1 MKRKRYGNQESFTS
15 NCHLDISADSE
26 FDKSKMQFF
35 PIFLQKCCLFFYI
48 SYRSETKEIPLSTTV
63 TTSSDDAL
71 VSYDNFVQHKFRYL
85 VVENKTETKAVTS
98 DDCIWEC
105 LTFKTCL
112 SLNVG
117 SVPDDGS
124 VWCELLFTDM
134 FTSSR
139 SLHENASS
147 HHLSRW
153 VSIFKRQY
161 SSTDVFSFLQPV
173 HRILHIIYYVV
184 VFELDYWLYLTAIT
198 EKPMSQSLF
207 FLEVRRIRC
216 SGSLAKNA
224 FAPLLRN

>member
-1 MKRKRYGNQESFTS
+1 M
-15 NCHLDISADSE
+15 DISADSE

-35 PIFLQKCCLFFYI
+35 PNFLQKCCLFFYI

-85 VVENKTETKAVTS
+85 VGENKTETKAVTS

-124 VWCELLFTDM
+124 VWCKLLFTDM

-173 HRILHIIYYVV
+173 HRILHINLLWLLCCCVRTRLLAVPYC
-184 VFELDYWLYLTAIT
+184 DYRKTHVAVALFSRSSKNSMLWLPSKKRFCAI
-198 EKPMSQSLF
+198 
-207 FLEVRRIRC
+207 I
-216 SGSLAKNA
+216 A
-224 FAPLLRN
+224 

>member
-1 MKRKRYGNQESFTS
+1 MVPVVLKGISLQWNPVNATTSLLRPGFYGPTVVALTGFH
-15 NCHLDISADSE
+15 C
-26 FDKSKMQFF
+26 
-35 PIFLQKCCLFFYI
+35 
-48 SYRSETKEIPLSTTV
+48 REIPLSTTG
-63 TTSSDDAL
+63 TTSVDDAL

-85 VVENKTETKAVTS
+85 VVENKTKTKAVTS

-105 LTFKTCL
+105 LTFNTCL

-139 SLHENASS
+139 SLHENTSS

-173 HRILHIIYYVV
+173 HRILHI
-184 VFELDYWLYLTAIT
+184 
-198 EKPMSQSLF
+198 
-207 FLEVRRIRC
+207 
-216 SGSLAKNA
+216 N
-224 FAPLLRN
+224 LL

>member
-1 MKRKRYGNQESFTS
+1 MHYSNCFFKRKSYGNQKSFTS
-15 NCHLDISADSE
+15 NCHLDIYQQTPSLISPRCN
-26 FDKSKMQFF
+26 FF
-35 PIFLQKCCLFFYI
+35 PNFLQKCCLFFYI
-48 SYRSETKEIPLSTTV
+48 SYRSETKEIPLSPTG
-63 TTSSDDAL
+63 TTSLDGAL
-71 VSYDNFVQHKFRYL
+71 ASYDNFVQHKFRYL

-173 HRILHIIYYVV
+173 HRILHI
-184 VFELDYWLYLTAIT
+184 
-198 EKPMSQSLF
+198 
-207 FLEVRRIRC
+207 
-216 SGSLAKNA
+216 N
-224 FAPLLRN
+224 LL

>member
-1 MKRKRYGNQESFTS
+1 MTSLKEKKKSPGNQESFTS

-35 PIFLQKCCLFFYI
+35 PNFLQKCCLFFYI
-48 SYRSETKEIPLSTTV
+48 SYRSETKEIPLSTTG
-63 TTSSDDAL
+63 TISSDGAL

-105 LTFKTCL
+105 LTFNTCL

-117 SVPDDGS
+117 SVPHDGS
-124 VWCELLFTDM
+124 IWCELLFTDM

-161 SSTDVFSFLQPV
+161 SSTDVFSFC
-173 HRILHIIYYVV
+173 
-184 VFELDYWLYLTAIT
+184 TARAQY
-198 EKPMSQSLF
+198 P
-207 FLEVRRIRC
+207 
-216 SGSLAKNA
+216 A
-224 FAPLLRN
+224 